1 MSRSEFRYN
10 KKRKHF
16 AYLFKDIGSKRK
28 NLLLSSKPII
38 VRLKKGKIKKTNNI
52 PLYKHPNPNKNG
64 QYYLIA
70 RIYIDDLFSFD
81 DKIYRQWRFD
91 KNDKR
96 KVKRLKKML

>member
-70 RIYIDDLFSFD
+70 RIYIDDLFLLITKYTGNGD
-81 DKIYRQWRFD
+81 LIKMI
-91 KNDKR
+91 KGK
-96 KVKRLKKML
+96 LKD